1 MNTHKGTL
9 GRGTNNQPSG
19 DHSAE
24 DPPVPIP
31 NTAVKLRSADDTPAP
46 GRGKVG
52 HRQILQDDRPAH
64 KGGPIGVLGHFPKF
78 RNHPET
84 ARAGRPATEKSAPK
98 SQDGHAILK
107 NAMGHFPKFRNQP
120 ETARARRPRHKKACP
135 NLNMVTPF

>member
-64 KGGPIGVLGHFPKF
+64 KGGPIAVLGAWGKG
-78 RNHPET
+78 E
-84 ARAGRPATEKSAPK
+84 GRRVCEGFAV
-98 SQDGHAILK
+98 
-107 NAMGHFPKFRNQP
+107 
-120 ETARARRPRHKKACP
+120 ACTLW
-135 NLNMVTPF
+135 NKGAVAKVAKC